1 MSSCQECFGEGAG
14 VAVPARW
21 TVSMAKVVV
30 RIGNGSRVIVN
41 ANVISASESW
51 PQ

>member
-14 VAVPARW
+14 VAVPVRW
-21 TVSMAKVVV
+21 TVSIAKVAVSIAV
-30 RIGNGSRVIVN
+30 GSRVVEN